1 MEVIEKN
8 EAVVRT
14 ANDWINEAK
23 QRPIPKALFGEYWRE
38 GETAVMFGD
47 TGKGVS
53 ALAMQIGQSIASGK
67 GIKPLTAATKPQ
79 RVLYLDL
86 EMNEKQL
93 ETRYAV
99 DL

>member
-1 MEVIEKN
+1 MEVIERD
-8 EAVVRT
+8 EAAIRT

-53 ALAMQIGQSIASGK
+53 ALAMQSS
-67 GIKPLTAATKPQ
+67 L
-79 RVLYLDL
+79 
-86 EMNEKQL
+86 
-93 ETRYAV
+93 
-99 DL
+99 